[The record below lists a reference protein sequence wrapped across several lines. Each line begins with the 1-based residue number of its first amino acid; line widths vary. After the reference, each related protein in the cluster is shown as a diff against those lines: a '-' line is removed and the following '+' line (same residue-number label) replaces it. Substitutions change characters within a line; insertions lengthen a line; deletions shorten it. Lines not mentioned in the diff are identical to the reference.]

1 MEHMLTSTGYKSAA
15 ELAPLEAKIN
25 KMAALASKLA
35 EVGDNIQDFPARNA
49 ARTWNAQLAHL
60 ITGYLE
66 SGRDDALNSALAN
79 LVSPT
84 MEPTEGWTTL
94 RDYIRTYASWELVDD
109 SEVPHEYYL
118 CSIPVMLGP
127 HAPQVD
133 GDKLAALESVLRQ
146 SGLVGVGAE
155 VSLVPCGLVPAELVT
170 TLSFSQVKQLTQLLA
185 HCKRTGK
192 WRLASDFLASR
203 LGQIDRSVAPT
214 NLHSMLLLYRT
225 EDRSQPFAY
234 GSMSAE
240 VVETG
245 HGSAEAIYESL
256 CTDWRRNAEAHLA
269 DAFSLPLE
277 QIYVGDP
284 QPYFHGQEELDE
296 ELRKRQFLM
305 RTGGVLGDQDET
317 YEAVRAGILPMAFCR
332 GFSVVYERDGA
343 RAGSVDFL
351 SFPAESTEAVLEM
364 LVEALATLN
373 IEPKRVAQ
381 A

>member
-1 MEHMLTSTGYKSAA
+1 MLTSTGYKSAA

-25 KMAALASKLA
+25 KMASLATKLA

-49 ARTWNAQLAHL
+49 ARTWNTQLAHL
-60 ITGYLE
+60 ITRYLE
-66 SGRDDALNSALAN
+66 SGRDDALTSALGH

-84 MEPTEGWTTL
+84 MEPTDGWTTL

-109 SEVPHEYYL
+109 AGTDVPHEYYL

-127 HAPQVD
+127 QAPQVD
-133 GDKLAALESVLRQ
+133 RAKLAALEGVLRQ
-146 SGLVGVGAE
+146 SGLVGMGAE
-155 VSLVPCGLVPAELVT
+155 VTLVPCGLVPAELVT
-170 TLSFSQVKQLTQLLA
+170 TLSFSQVKQFTQLLA
-185 HCKRTGK
+185 HCKRTGT
-192 WRLASDFLASR
+192 WRLASDFLTSR

-214 NLHSMLLLYRT
+214 NLHSMLLLYRV

-240 VVETG
+240 VLETGPESVET
-245 HGSAEAIYESL
+245 IYESL
-256 CTDWRRNAEAHLA
+256 CTDWRRNAEAHMAEAL
-269 DAFSLPLE
+269 SLPME

-305 RTGGVLGDQDET
+305 RTGGVLGDQDEAFE
-317 YEAVRAGILPMAFCR
+317 YVRAGIVPMAFCR
-332 GFSVVYERDGA
+332 GFSVAYERDGA
-343 RAGSVDFL
+343 HAGNVDFL
-351 SFPAESTEAVLEM
+351 SFPAESTEEVLEM
-364 LVEALATLN
+364 LVETLATLN

>member
-1 MEHMLTSTGYKSAA
+1 MLSAPGYKSAA

-25 KMAALASKLA
+25 KMASLANNLA
-35 EVGDNIQDFPARNA
+35 EVGDNVADASARSA
-49 ARTWNAQLAHL
+49 AATWNTQLAQL
-60 ITGYLE
+60 ISGYLE

-109 SEVPHEYYL
+109 VEVPHEYYL
-118 CSIPVMLGP
+118 CSIPVMLGR
-127 HAPQVD
+127 HSPQVN
-133 GDKLAALESVLRQ
+133 GDKLAALDGVLQQ

-155 VSLVPCGLVPAELVT
+155 VTLIPCGLVPAELVT

-185 HCKRTGK
+185 HCKRTGT
-192 WRLASDFLASR
+192 WRLANDFLASR
-203 LGQIDRSVAPT
+203 LGQIDRSVAAT
-214 NLHSMLLLYRT
+214 NLHSMLLLYRV

-234 GSMSAE
+234 ASMSAE
-240 VVETG
+240 VLETG
-245 HGSAEAIYESL
+245 AESVESIYESL
-256 CTDWRRNAEAHLA
+256 CTDWRRNAEAHMAEAL
-269 DAFSLPLE
+269 SLPAE

-305 RTGGVLGDQDET
+305 RTGGVLGDQDEA
-317 YEAVRAGILPMAFCR
+317 YEDVVAGIVPMAFCR
-332 GFSVVYERDGA
+332 GFSVAYERDGA
-343 RAGSVDFL
+343 HAGNVDFL
-351 SFPAESTEAVLEM
+351 SFPAESTEEVLEM
-364 LVEALATLN
+364 LVETLATLN